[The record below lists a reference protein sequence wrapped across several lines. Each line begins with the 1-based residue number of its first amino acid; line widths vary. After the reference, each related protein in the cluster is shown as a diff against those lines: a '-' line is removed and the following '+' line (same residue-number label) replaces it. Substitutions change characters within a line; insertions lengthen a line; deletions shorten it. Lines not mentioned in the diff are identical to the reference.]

1 MKNSGN
7 LLQDRHKNFENRFRN
22 SWDNWGQNWQPSFRN
37 GLFAIIHRGRKIFSM
52 LNVATLTCCETPCT
66 ISIWRQ
72 GEHYLCSQVCDC
84 LVLVLSLW
92 QFLMEFLIKTVCW
105 SDPEMRAAAEPGQ
118 GEGYYININIS
129 ASRLVTSTLSIQW
142 LFITLFDWAFC
153 LFAEKKRTINTEQ
166 AGWAGENNI
175 KNLFTRIFG
184 VTPHPGAGGW
194 NKDGTRY
201 VWPG

>member
-1 MKNSGN
+1 MQIAKVGSFMKNSEN

-52 LNVATLTCCETPCT
+52 LKIATLTCCETPCT

-118 GEGYYININIS
+118 GVGYYHYRNINIS
-129 ASRLVTSTLSIQW
+129 ASGLVTSTLSSDYLLRCLIELFVFSRRKRELLIQSRP
-142 LFITLFDWAFC
+142 
-153 LFAEKKRTINTEQ
+153 AEQGKI
-166 AGWAGENNI
+166 I
-175 KNLFTRIFG
+175 SRIFLHG
-184 VTPHPGAGGW
+184 FLA
-194 NKDGTRY
+194 
-201 VWPG
+201 